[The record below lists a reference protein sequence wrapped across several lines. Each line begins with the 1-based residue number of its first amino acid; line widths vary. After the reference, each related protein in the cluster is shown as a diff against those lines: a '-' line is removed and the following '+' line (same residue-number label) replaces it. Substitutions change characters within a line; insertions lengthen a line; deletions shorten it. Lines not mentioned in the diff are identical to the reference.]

1 MIEPVVVP
9 APTGPPG
16 DGSSKRDSPNPGL
29 PEPMARAAVSASS
42 TGQAPESRAFPPGSF
57 TPDPRRASGRQ
68 MVLAASG
75 LELRMLVRNGEQL
88 LLALIIPLAVLI
100 GLATTT
106 VVELA
111 TPRIDTVT
119 PGVLA
124 LAIMS
129 TAFTSQA
136 ITTGFDRRYGVL
148 KRLAAAGVGRPLLVA
163 GKCGAALAVIVGQW
177 VVLGVVALFLGWH
190 PHGDPLWVVLLLL
203 LGAAAFIGLALLLGG
218 TLRAEAVLALANL
231 LWFAMVLVGGV
242 VIPLTKAPEWLRVF
256 GELTPAGALSTG
268 LRAVLQNGDAPTVS
282 SLLVLAAWVVL
293 GWAGTVRWFR
303 WQ

>member
-1 MIEPVVVP
+1 MTDRATDEVAPV
-9 APTGPPG
+9 G
-16 DGSSKRDSPNPGL
+16 
-29 PEPMARAAVSASS
+29 
-42 TGQAPESRAFPPGSF
+42 AFPAGSF
-57 TPDPRRASGRQ
+57 RPDPRRAPGRQ
-68 MVLAASG
+68 MVRAAAG
-75 LELRMLVRNGEQL
+75 LELKMLLRNGEQL
-88 LLALIIPLAVLI
+88 LLALIVPLAVLI

-111 TPRIDTVT
+111 APRIDTLT
-119 PGVLA
+119 PGVLT
-124 LAIMS
+124 LAVMS

-163 GKCGAALAVIVGQW
+163 GKCGAALVVILGQW
-177 VVLGVVALFLGWH
+177 VVLGVVALILGWH
-190 PHGDPLWVVLLLL
+190 PHGDPAWVVVLLL

-231 LWFAMVLVGGV
+231 LWFGMVLVGGV
-242 VIPLTKAPEWLRVF
+242 VIPLTRAPDWLRVF

-268 LRAVLQNGDAPTVS
+268 LRAVLQNGDPPTGS

>member
-1 MIEPVVVP
+1 MTDPVRASADGRYAANGATTPFP
-9 APTGPPG
+9 AG
-16 DGSSKRDSPNPGL
+16 
-29 PEPMARAAVSASS
+29 A
-42 TGQAPESRAFPPGSF
+42 F
-57 TPDPRRASGRQ
+57 TPDPRRASSWQ
-68 MVLAASG
+68 MVRAASG

-100 GLATTT
+100 GLTTT
-106 VVELA
+106 SIVDLA

-136 ITTGFDRRYGVL
+136 ITTAFDRRYGVL
-148 KRLAAAGVGRPLLVA
+148 KRLAAAGMGRGLLVA
-163 GKCGAALAVIVGQW
+163 GKCGGALVVIVCQW
-177 VVLGVVALFLGWH
+177 VILGTVALFMGWH
-190 PHGDPLWVVLLLL
+190 PHGDPAWLLLLVL

-218 TLRAEAVLALANL
+218 TLRAEAVLAFANL

-242 VIPLTKAPEWLRVF
+242 VVPLTAAPEWLRVV
-256 GELTPAGALSTG
+256 GGLTPAGALSNG
-268 LRAVLQNGDAPTVS
+268 LRSVLQSGVS
-282 SLLVLAAWVVL
+282 PSAASLAVLAAWVVV

>member
-1 MIEPVVVP
+1 MTDPQPLALQSTEGDP
-9 APTGPPG
+9 A
-16 DGSSKRDSPNPGL
+16 L
-29 PEPMARAAVSASS
+29 PEADEPRFPA
-42 TGQAPESRAFPPGSF
+42 GAFA
-57 TPDPRRASGRQ
+57 PDPRRASAWQ
-68 MVLAASG
+68 MVRAASE

-88 LLALIIPLAVLI
+88 LLALVIPLAVLI
-100 GLATTT
+100 GLAGTT

-111 TPRIDTVT
+111 STNTVPRIQIVT

-124 LAIMS
+124 LAVLS

-148 KRLAAAGVGRPLLVA
+148 KRLAAAGVGRWLLAA
-163 GKCGAALAVIVGQW
+163 GKCGAALVVIAAQW
-177 VVLGVVALFLGWH
+177 VVLGAVALILRWH
-190 PHGDPLWVVLLLL
+190 PHGNPLWWVVLAV

-231 LWFAMVLVGGV
+231 GWLLLVVIGGV
-242 VIPLTKAPEWLRVF
+242 VIPLTRAPHWLQVI
-256 GELTPAGALSTG
+256 GDLTPAGALSNG
-268 LRAVLQNGDAPTVS
+268 LRAVMQSGTAPAVGS
-282 SLLVLAAWVVL
+282 VLVLVGWIAV

>member
-1 MIEPVVVP
+1 MTDPVRASADGRYAASGATTPFP
-9 APTGPPG
+9 AG
-16 DGSSKRDSPNPGL
+16 
-29 PEPMARAAVSASS
+29 A
-42 TGQAPESRAFPPGSF
+42 F
-57 TPDPRRASGRQ
+57 TPDPRRASSWQ
-68 MVLAASG
+68 MVRAASG

-100 GLATTT
+100 GLTTT
-106 VVELA
+106 SIVDLA
-111 TPRIDTVT
+111 VPRIDTVT

-136 ITTGFDRRYGVL
+136 ITTAFDRRYGVL
-148 KRLAAAGVGRPLLVA
+148 KRLAAAGMGRGLLVA
-163 GKCGAALAVIVGQW
+163 GKCGGALVVILFQW
-177 VVLGVVALFLGWH
+177 VILGTVALFLGWH
-190 PHGDPLWVVLLLL
+190 PHGDPAWLLLLVL

-218 TLRAEAVLALANL
+218 TLRAEAVLAFANL

-242 VIPLTKAPEWLRVF
+242 VVPLTSAPEWLRVV
-256 GELTPAGALSTG
+256 GGLTPAGALSNG
-268 LRAVLQNGDAPTVS
+268 LRSVLQSGDSPSAA
-282 SLLVLAAWVVL
+282 SLAVLAAWVVV

>member
-1 MIEPVVVP
+1 MTDPVRASADGRYAANGATTPFP
-9 APTGPPG
+9 AG
-16 DGSSKRDSPNPGL
+16 
-29 PEPMARAAVSASS
+29 A
-42 TGQAPESRAFPPGSF
+42 F
-57 TPDPRRASGRQ
+57 TPDPRRASSWQ
-68 MVLAASG
+68 MVRAASG

-100 GLATTT
+100 GLTTT
-106 VVELA
+106 SIVDLA

-136 ITTGFDRRYGVL
+136 ITTAFDRRYGVL
-148 KRLAAAGVGRPLLVA
+148 KRLAAAGMGRGLLVA
-163 GKCGAALAVIVGQW
+163 GKCGGALVVIVCQW
-177 VVLGVVALFLGWH
+177 VILGTVALFMGWH
-190 PHGDPLWVVLLLL
+190 PHGDPAWLLLLVL

-218 TLRAEAVLALANL
+218 TLRAEAVLAFANL

-242 VIPLTKAPEWLRVF
+242 VVPLTSAPEWLRVV
-256 GELTPAGALSTG
+256 GGLTPAGALSNG
-268 LRAVLQNGDAPTVS
+268 LRSVLQSGDSPSAA
-282 SLLVLAAWVVL
+282 SLAVLAAWVVV

>member
-1 MIEPVVVP
+1 MTDSAVAGGPGR
-9 APTGPPG
+9 APFAPG
-16 DGSSKRDSPNPGL
+16 
-29 PEPMARAAVSASS
+29 
-42 TGQAPESRAFPPGSF
+42 AFA
-57 TPDPRRASGRQ
+57 PDPRRAPGRA
-68 MVLAASG
+68 MVRAASG
-75 LELRMLVRNGEQL
+75 LELKMLLRNGEQL
-88 LLALIIPLAVLI
+88 LLALVIPLAVLI
-100 GLATTT
+100 GLTTMS

-111 TPRIDTVT
+111 SPRVDTVT

-129 TAFTSQA
+129 TAFTAQA

-148 KRLAAAGVGRPLLVA
+148 KRLAAAGMGRALLIA

-177 VVLGVVALFLGWH
+177 VILGAVALILGWH
-190 PHGDPLWVVLLLL
+190 PHGNPGALVVIVV

-242 VIPLTKAPEWLRVF
+242 VIPLTAAPGWLRTVGGF
-256 GELTPAGALSTG
+256 TPAGALSTALRDVLGAG
-268 LRAVLQNGDAPTVS
+268 LAPSAS
-282 SLLVLAAWVVL
+282 SLLVLSGWVVL